1 MVLVC
6 LVSTTG
12 VYGINMKLFLD
23 CEFTN
28 FQGHLI
34 SMALVSENGDEFY
47 EVVNFS
53 YIDCH
58 PWVMDNVVPILNKDK
73 IPYEE
78 FQVKLSKFL
87 RRFDEIEVIADW
99 PEDFYHFTMA
109 ILTGPGQMMEIP
121 KMSMHL
127 ERRLDYISSL
137 PHNALNDAQAIKAG
151 YLKKYTV

>member
-1 MVLVC
+1 
-6 LVSTTG
+6 
-12 VYGINMKLFLD
+12 
-23 CEFTN
+23 
-28 FQGHLI
+28 
-34 SMALVSENGDEFY
+34 MALVSENGDEFY

-58 PWVMDNVVPILNKDK
+58 PWVMENVVPILNKDK

-78 FQVKLSKFL
+78 FQVKLAKFL

-109 ILTGPGQMMEIP
+109 LLTGPGQMMEIP

>member
-1 MVLVC
+1 
-6 LVSTTG
+6 
-12 VYGINMKLFLD
+12 MKLFLD

-78 FQVKLSKFL
+78 FQEKLAKFL
-87 RRFDEIEVIADW
+87 RKFDEIEVIADW

-109 ILTGPGQMMEIP
+109 LLTGPGNMMSIP
-121 KMSMHL
+121 KLSMHL

-151 YLKKYTV
+151 YLKKYTI

>member
-1 MVLVC
+1 
-6 LVSTTG
+6 
-12 VYGINMKLFLD
+12 MKLFLD

-58 PWVMDNVVPILNKDK
+58 PWVMENVVPILNKDK

-78 FQVKLSKFL
+78 FQIKLSKFL
-87 RRFDEIEVIADW
+87 RKFDEIEVIADW

-109 ILTGPGQMMEIP
+109 LLTGPGQMMEIP

>member
-1 MVLVC
+1 
-6 LVSTTG
+6 
-12 VYGINMKLFLD
+12 MKLFLD

-34 SMALVSENGDEFY
+34 SMALVAENGDEFY

-73 IPYEE
+73 IPYQD
-78 FQVKLSKFL
+78 FQRKLSAFL
-87 RRFDEIEVIADW
+87 RQYDTIEVIADW

-109 ILTGPGQMMEIP
+109 LLTGPGNMMTVP
-121 KMSMHL
+121 KLTMTL
-127 ERRLDYISSL
+127 ERRLQYVSAN
-137 PHNALNDAQAIKAG
+137 PHNALNDAQAIKAA
-151 YLKKYTV
+151 YLKKETI

>member
-1 MVLVC
+1 
-6 LVSTTG
+6 
-12 VYGINMKLFLD
+12 MKLFLD

-34 SMALVSENGDEFY
+34 SMALVAENGDEFY

-73 IPYEE
+73 IPYED
-78 FQVKLSKFL
+78 FQRKLSAFL
-87 RRFDEIEVIADW
+87 RQYDSIEVIADW

-109 ILTGPGQMMEIP
+109 LLTGPGNMMSCP
-121 KMSMHL
+121 KLSMHL
-127 ERRLDYISSL
+127 ERGLNYVSSL

-151 YLKKYTV
+151 YFKRYNGV

>member
-1 MVLVC
+1 
-6 LVSTTG
+6 
-12 VYGINMKLFLD
+12 MKLFLD

-58 PWVMDNVVPILNKDK
+58 PWVMENVVPILNKDK

-87 RRFDEIEVIADW
+87 RKFDEIEVIADW

-109 ILTGPGQMMEIP
+109 LLTGPGQMMEIP
-121 KMSMHL
+121 KLSMHL

>member
-1 MVLVC
+1 
-6 LVSTTG
+6 
-12 VYGINMKLFLD
+12 MKLFLD

-78 FQVKLSKFL
+78 FQEKLAKFL
-87 RRFDEIEVIADW
+87 RKFDEIEVIADW

-109 ILTGPGQMMEIP
+109 LLTGPGNMMSIP
-121 KMSMHL
+121 KLSMHL

>member
-1 MVLVC
+1 
-6 LVSTTG
+6 
-12 VYGINMKLFLD
+12 MKLFLD

-34 SMALVSENGDEFY
+34 SMALVAENGDEFY
-47 EVVNFS
+47 EVVHFS

-58 PWVMDNVVPILNKDK
+58 DWVIQNVVPILNKDK

-78 FQVKLSKFL
+78 FQVKLAKFL
-87 RRFDEIEVIADW
+87 RKYDEIEVIADW

-109 ILTGPGQMMEIP
+109 LLTGPGQMMNVP
-121 KMSMHL
+121 KLSMHL

>member
-1 MVLVC
+1 
-6 LVSTTG
+6 
-12 VYGINMKLFLD
+12 MKLFLD

-47 EVVNFS
+47 EVVHFS

-87 RRFDEIEVIADW
+87 RKFDEIEVIADW

-109 ILTGPGQMMEIP
+109 LLTGPGNMMTIP
-121 KMSMHL
+121 KLTMVL

>member
-1 MVLVC
+1 
-6 LVSTTG
+6 
-12 VYGINMKLFLD
+12 
-23 CEFTN
+23 
-28 FQGHLI
+28 
-34 SMALVSENGDEFY
+34 MALVSENGDEFY

-78 FQVKLSKFL
+78 FQVKLAKFL

-109 ILTGPGQMMEIP
+109 LLTGPGNMMTVP
-121 KMSMHL
+121 KLSMHL